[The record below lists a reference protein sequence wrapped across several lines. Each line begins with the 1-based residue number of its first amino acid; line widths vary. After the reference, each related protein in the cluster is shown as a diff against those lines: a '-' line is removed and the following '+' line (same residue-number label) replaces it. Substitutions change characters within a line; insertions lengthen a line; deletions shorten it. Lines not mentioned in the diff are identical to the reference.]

1 MDAAMNVRLGAKTKE
16 FNKKLA
22 QSTKK
27 IQKFG
32 KSVQSVGK
40 KMSTMVTLPL
50 LAAGGASLKMSMD
63 FQKSMT
69 KIQTLVGRTDQDI
82 ERMKAG
88 IMDMSLET
96 AKSPVELAEGLYFLE
111 SAGLSGAN
119 AMETLETVAKG
130 SAAGLGEMEA
140 LSVVAAAAQ
149 NAYGEET
156 LSASDA
162 LDKFGVMVRTGMFD
176 AQELSNVLGRQLGL
190 AANLGVS
197 FDEVGAL
204 ISTYTQTTGDATSAS
219 NGLSAIMM
227 TFAKLDSEPTKKQAE
242 ALGQIGMTA
251 GDVKTMIG
259 SQGLQGTLLHLQKEF
274 DANGVSMASF
284 FGQSQALKGVLG
296 VLGSQ
301 TEAYEQNLLAM
312 GDSVGFV
319 GGAFNKTAE
328 TDAFKMEQAMNSLKV
343 AGTTFGDQLA
353 PAVSQI
359 ASVITDLTKK
369 FSSLDDSTK
378 KNIGSA
384 LGYAAVIGPLLVI
397 VGKGIVI
404 FSKARKAILLF
415 KTQVAAAGGVMKF
428 FNAVMAANPIGFLIT
443 VIAAVVGA
451 IYYFSTSSSKVAVTV
466 RNAFYTMIN
475 FAIKAINAL
484 IKAVNKVSEALG
496 LGTIPVIKEFKKE
509 TYKAKEEVKD
519 TSKEVEDLA
528 KNISNVKAPKIDMS
542 GVNVDSGGG
551 SDSGGDDTR
560 VEDEKK
566 TQEQIEA
573 ANEKSL
579 ENIRLLKQ
587 KFNVL
592 NAKDDQE
599 AARIRLANERENAL
613 LAVDES
619 ETAEEEKQKIRELY
633 DKKLEKL
640 LEKQEADNKKNAE
653 NTATEWEKTY
663 DKLKAGWQA
672 VSNVANQVFGGITS
686 ALDAIN
692 AKEEQ
697 ELENKQAREDEDYEI
712 WYERELQKLEDS
724 VMTEEQKEKALE
736 KLEVQA
742 NEKRKALDE
751 DQAKEKAKI
760 QKKQAKQEKAMKIF
774 SAVMGTAAAIVQA
787 LAVAPPLGFVLAG
800 VVAALGAIQVAAI
813 KSTPLPALAE
823 GGIAFG
829 PTTAIV
835 GEYSGASANPEVIA
849 PLDKLKSMLGSE
861 TQKIEVFGRI
871 EGNDIVISNN
881 LTTNKRLRYT

>member
-251 GDVKTMIG
+251 GDVKNMIG

-415 KTQVAAAGGVMKF
+415 KAQVAAAGGVMKF
-428 FNAVMAANPIGFLIT
+428 FNAVMAANPIGFVIT

-451 IYYFSTSSSKVAVTV
+451 IYYFSTSTSKVAVTV
-466 RNAFYTMIN
+466 RNAFYTMVN
-475 FAIKAINAL
+475 FAIKAINGL
-484 IKAVNKVSEALG
+484 IKAVNKVSEKLG

-551 SDSGGDDTR
+551 DSGGDDTR

-566 TQEQIEA
+566 TQEEIED

-613 LAVDES
+613 LAVGES
-619 ETAEEEKQKIRELY
+619 EHAEEEKQKIRELY

-640 LEKQEADNKKNAE
+640 LDKQKAANDKNADD
-653 NTATEWEKTY
+653 TATKWEETY
-663 DKLKAGWQA
+663 DKLKSGWQA
-672 VSNVANQVFGGITS
+672 VSNVANQVFGGITN

-712 WYERELQKLEDS
+712 WYERELKKLEDS
-724 VMTEEQKEKALE
+724 VMTEEEKEKALE
-736 KLEVQA
+736 ALEVKA

-813 KSTPLPALAE
+813 KSTPLPALAQ